1 MKIRVAS
8 LLTLVVLVGAFLS
21 YTQSASSSSS
31 NRPIGVVLKTSNL
44 ILPLT
49 TTLTVD
55 RTDDT
60 AAATACT
67 GAPNDCS
74 LRGAIIAA
82 NALKMVQLPLMTGR
96 STQSWEVV
104 LSGTARPVHHEVAV

>member
-8 LLTLVVLVGAFLS
+8 LFALVVLIGAFLS
-21 YTQSASSSSS
+21 YTQSASSNSA
-31 NRPIGVVLKTSNL
+31 NHPTGMVLETSNL
-44 ILPLT
+44 FLPLT
-49 TTLTVD
+49 TTFTVD

-74 LRGAIIAA
+74 
-82 NALKMVQLPLMTGR
+82 
-96 STQSWEVV
+96 
-104 LSGTARPVHHEVAV
+104 